1 MQLNLHKNARTTP
14 AIRRELREATASI
27 AELARRYHLSKA
39 TVRKWRQRAE
49 VGDRSHRPQRLH
61 TTLSPAQ
68 EAIVVALRQTL
79 LLPLDDLLAVTR
91 EFIHEGVSRSGLDR
105 CLRRHG
111 VSDLK
116 ALIPAPEGGG
126 APTKTF
132 KDYVPGFVHVDV
144 KYLPLMP
151 DETERRYLFAAI
163 DRATRWV
170 YVEILPEKSAACAQ
184 GFLAHLLAAAPFK
197 ITTILTDNGKEF
209 TDRFC
214 ATGERDPTGKHAFD
228 RQCAAH
234 AIQHRLIR
242 PHHPQTNG
250 MIERFNGRIAE
261 VLATNRFRSGEHL
274 ADTLQRYVSLY
285 NGYIPQR
292 ALGHVSPHEALQ
304 QWFQKQPDLFISRVN
319 NLPGLDTYDFGIGP
333 SKMPPVP
340 IRCPSTHARR
350 PPSGRPP
357 LPKPPLQVLHR

>member
-1 MQLNLHKNARTTP
+1 MPLNLHNHARTTP
-14 AIRRELREATASI
+14 AMRREWRASTAPI
-27 AELARRYHLSKA
+27 AALARRYHLSKA
-39 TVRKWRQRAE
+39 TVRKWRQREE

-68 EAIVVALRQTL
+68 EAIVVAWRQTR
-79 LLPLDDLLAVTR
+79 LLPWDDLLAVTR

-105 CLRRHG
+105 CLRRQG

-116 ALIPAPEGGG
+116 ALIPPPEGGV
-126 APTKTF
+126 ASTKTF
-132 KDYVPGFVHVDV
+132 KDDVPGFVPVDV

-163 DRATRWV
+163 DRATRGV

-184 GFLAHLLAAAPFK
+184 GFLAHLLAAAAFK
-197 ITTILTDNGKEF
+197 ITKILTDNGKEF

-228 RQCAAH
+228 RRCAAH
-234 AIQHRLIR
+234 EIQHRLIR

-250 MIERFNGRIAE
+250 MIERFNGRIAD
-261 VLATNRFRSGEHL
+261 VLATNRLRSGEHL
-274 ADTLQRYVSLY
+274 ADTLQRSVSLD

-292 ALGHVSPHEALQ
+292 ALGQVSPHVALP
-304 QWFQKQPDLFISRVN
+304 QWFQ
-319 NLPGLDTYDFGIGP
+319 
-333 SKMPPVP
+333 
-340 IRCPSTHARR
+340 
-350 PPSGRPP
+350 
-357 LPKPPLQVLHR
+357 